1 VLFGVPMIRVRRPL
15 MAAAMFGGTPKQP
28 TPTIGAPALAPS
40 AGGEDLVGKLRE
52 LKALRDSGALTP
64 DEFAAAKAKLLGS

>member
-1 VLFGVPMIRVRRPL
+1 MIRVRRPL

-28 TPTIGAPALAPS
+28 APSIGILARAPAP
-40 AGGEDLVGKLRE
+40 AGQEHLVARLKE
-52 LKALRDSGALTP
+52 LKGLLDSGALTP